1 MKASAFLFLGLLL
14 STYITAPVYAK
25 SNDELRLEL
34 GAAFTKVAEAELAG
48 GDVSDLVQVL
58 NLAASLID
66 KGDDASLKSAEDMIQ
81 YVSVFALEKKEE
93 GVQATN
99 YQHIVLGATLGALVA
114 SAAIIWFYGS
124 RVFWALWIRTKRGWR
139 VEAA

>member
-34 GAAFTKVAEAELAG
+34 GAAFTKVAEAESAG

-66 KGDDASLKSAEDMIQ
+66 KGDEASLKSAEDMIQ

-124 RVFWALWIRTKRGWR
+124 RVFWALWTRTKRGWR

>member
-34 GAAFTKVAEAELAG
+34 GAAFTKVAEAESAG

-124 RVFWALWIRTKRGWR
+124 RVFWALWFRTKRNWR

>member
-1 MKASAFLFLGLLL
+1 MKAYAFLFLGLLL

-25 SNDELRLEL
+25 SSDELRLEL
-34 GAAFTKVAEAELAG
+34 GAAFTKVAEAEWAG

-66 KGDDASLKSAEDMIQ
+66 KGDDASLKLAGDMIQ

-114 SAAIIWFYGS
+114 SAAIVWFYGS
-124 RVFWALWIRTKRGWR
+124 RVFWALWIRIKRGWR

>member
-14 STYITAPVYAK
+14 STYNTAPVYAK

-34 GAAFTKVAEAELAG
+34 GAAFTKVAEAEWAG

-66 KGDDASLKSAEDMIQ
+66 KGDDASLKSAGDMIQ

>member
-1 MKASAFLFLGLLL
+1 MKAYAFLFLGLLL
-14 STYITAPVYAK
+14 PTYITAPVYAK
-25 SNDELRLEL
+25 SSDELRLEL
-34 GAAFTKVAEAELAG
+34 GAAFTKVAEAEWAG

-66 KGDDASLKSAEDMIQ
+66 KGDDASLKLAGDMIQ

-114 SAAIIWFYGS
+114 SAAIVWFYGS
-124 RVFWALWIRTKRGWR
+124 RVFWALWIRIKRDWR